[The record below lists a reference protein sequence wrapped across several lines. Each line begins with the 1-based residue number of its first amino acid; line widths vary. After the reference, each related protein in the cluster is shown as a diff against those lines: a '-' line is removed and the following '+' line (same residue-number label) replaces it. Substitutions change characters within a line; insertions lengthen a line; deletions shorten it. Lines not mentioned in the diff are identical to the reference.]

1 IDCVRSYSPGFIF
14 TTSLPPALTAGAL
27 ASVRHLKSSNVERE
41 RLQNRAARVKRLA
54 SETGLPLIDS
64 PSHIV
69 PIVVGD
75 ASLCKAVSDELL
87 YQHAVY
93 VQPINYPTVPRGTE
107 RLRITPTPQ
116 HTDEMIDELIVALDT
131 VWTAKRIRRAA

>member
-1 IDCVRSYSPGFIF
+1 VRSYSPGFIF